1 MRVAFVHEWLVKP
14 AGSEKV
20 LEAMLSLFPEAP
32 VYTLVYDPKGFEASP
47 IARHPVHTSFLD
59 RLPLAR
65 RKYPLYLPL
74 MPMAVEA
81 FDLSG
86 YDLVVSSAHAVAKGV
101 ITGPDQLHIAYVHTP
116 VRYAWDL
123 EGEYLRG
130 LPASAKPLARLV
142 LHYLR
147 LWDQASALRPDLLLA
162 NSRFVA
168 RRVAKVY
175 RREAQVLYPPVEV
188 DRFRPR
194 EDREEFYLTVSR
206 LVPYKRVDLIVEAFR
221 RLERPLVVIGD
232 GPERKR
238 LEEAAMGVPNIRFL
252 GRQPDAVLRNHMER
266 CRAFVFAALEDFG
279 IAPVEAMAAGAP
291 VIAYGRGGVAESV
304 VEGETGVFFPE
315 QTPEALVEAVLRF
328 EEKAGNFHPQRSRER
343 AEAFSKERFLR
354 EFSKVVEEA
363 SETFRRGASP
373 APRG

>member
-20 LEAMLSLFPEAP
+20 LEAMLSLFPGAP

-47 IARHPVHTSFLD
+47 IAQHPVRPSFLD

-74 MPMAVEA
+74 MPLAVEG

-101 ITGPDQLHIAYVHTP
+101 LTGPDQLHIAYVHTP

-123 EGEYLRG
+123 EGEYLKG
-130 LPASAKPLARLV
+130 LPPLARPLARPV

-147 LWDQASALRPDLLLA
+147 LWDQASAFRPDLLLA

-168 RRVAKVY
+168 RRIAKVY
-175 RREAQVLYPPVEV
+175 RREARVVYPPVEV

-194 EDREEFYLTVSR
+194 EDREDFYLTVSR

-221 RLERPLVVIGD
+221 RLGRPLVVIGD
-232 GPERKR
+232 GPEGKR
-238 LEEAAMGVPNIRFL
+238 LKELAQGAPNIRLL
-252 GRQPDAVLRNHMER
+252 GHQPDAVVRDHLER

-304 VEGETGVFFPE
+304 LDGETGVFFPE

-328 EEKAGNFHPQRSRER
+328 EASRFHPERSRER

-354 EFSKVVEEA
+354 EFAEVVEEA
-363 SETFRRGASP
+363 WGAFRRGAF
-373 APRG
+373 PRQGG

>member
-86 YDLVVSSAHAVAKGV
+86 YDLVVSSTHAVAKGV

>member
-1 MRVAFVHEWLVKP
+1 MKVAFVHEWLVKP

-20 LEAMLSLFPEAP
+20 LEAMLSLYPGAP
-32 VYTLVYDPKGFEASP
+32 IHTLVYDPKGFEGSP
-47 IARHPVHTSFLD
+47 IARHPIRTSFLD

-65 RKYPLYLPL
+65 KKYPLYLPL
-74 MPMAVEA
+74 MPLAVES

-86 YDLVVSSAHAVAKGV
+86 YDLVVSSSHAVAKGV
-101 ITGPDQLHIAYVHTP
+101 LTGPHQLHIAYVHTP
-116 VRYAWDL
+116 IRYAWDL

-130 LPASAKPLARLV
+130 LPPLARSLARPV

-147 LWDQASALRPDLLLA
+147 LWDQAAAARPDLLLA

-168 RRVAKVY
+168 RRIAKVY
-175 RREAQVLYPPVEV
+175 RREAQVVYPPVDV

-221 RLERPLVVIGD
+221 RLGRPLVVIGD
-232 GPERKR
+232 GPERGR
-238 LEEAAMGVPNIRFL
+238 LEALARGVPNIRFL
-252 GRQPDAVLRNHMER
+252 GHQPDEVVRDHMER

-291 VIAYGRGGVAESV
+291 VIAYGRGGAAESV
-304 VEGETGVFFPE
+304 LEGETGVFFHQ
-315 QTPEALVEAVLRF
+315 QTPEALAEAVLRF
-328 EEKAGNFHPQRSRER
+328 EERAAAFHPEQCRKR
-343 AEAFSKERFLR
+343 AEAFSRERFLR
-354 EFSKVVEEA
+354 EFAGVVEE
-363 SETFRRGASP
+363 TLKRRFP
-373 APRG
+373 